1 MKKRIISTLIAV
13 FMIMTAS
20 LGAACAETKALSFKD
35 VNDKYWAKPNIDIL
49 VGKGG
54 IAGYPD
60 GTFKPAN
67 AITAGEFVKIALFL
81 LPDIQKVDKDDIV
94 TGSDW
99 YKPYAE
105 KAIEVGIVPDGMFDS
120 STWKKP
126 IPRQKMAVISIK
138 VATALGEDM
147 NIENR
152 EALEKKFSDCDK
164 ICQYCKESVINAVGK
179 GIVGGYPDGTF
190 KPEGSATRAEAA
202 AMLVRVIDA
211 SQRLAVGTTEEL
223 SGCKETITYHLGSR
237 TYEVP
242 LETHTMAELGIVKTS
257 YKNGW
262 LEIYA
267 STPGF
272 FYSIKDLATGGS
284 VSPVL
289 VVSADDPVGV
299 SYVKKGNYYVFEF
312 NVERFGKYEKLKENT
327 ADVVYLAAPEEKIG
341 SVYFPEETAVRI
353 VDMTFND

>member
-67 AITAGEFVKIALFL
+67 TITAGEFVKIALYL
-81 LPDIQKVDKDDIV
+81 LPDVKIENEI

-105 KAIEVGIVPDGMFDS
+105 KAIEAGIVPDGMFDS
-120 STWKKP
+120 SMWKKP

-152 EALEKKFSDCDK
+152 EALEKKFSDYDK

-223 SGCKETITYHLGSR
+223 SGCKDTIKYSVGTR

-242 LETHTMAELGIVKTS
+242 YVTHTMKELGIEKTHWD
-257 YKNGW
+257 GEW
-262 LEIYA
+262 LHIYTT
-267 STPGF
+267 TPEF
-272 FYSIKDLATGGS
+272 FYSITDTTGTKVS
-284 VSPVL
+284 LSPVL
-289 VVSADDPVGV
+289 NVSTNLYYMRDGE
-299 SYVKKGNYYVFEF
+299 YYVYEF
-312 NVERFGKYEKLKENT
+312 ACKNGYKALKANSEDIFYIAYPT
-327 ADVVYLAAPEEKIG
+327 ATIG
-341 SVYFPEETAVRI
+341 NVYFPEKTAVRI
-353 VDMTFND
+353 SDMTFND

>member
-67 AITAGEFVKIALFL
+67 TITAGEFVKIALYL
-81 LPDIQKVDKDDIV
+81 LPDVKIENEI

-126 IPRQKMAVISIK
+126 IPRQKMAVIAIK

-152 EALEKKFSDCDK
+152 EALEKKFSDYDS

-190 KPEGSATRAEAA
+190 KPEGSATRAEAT

-211 SQRLAVGTTEEL
+211 SQRLAVGTTEDL
-223 SGCKETITYHLGSR
+223 TGCTEKITYHVGSR

-242 LETHTMAELGIVKTS
+242 YVTHTMAELGIVKTS
-257 YKNGW
+257 HSNGY
-262 LEIYA
+262 LKIYA

-272 FYSIKDLATGGS
+272 FYSIDDVTGKKLS
-284 VSPVL
+284 MSPTLNVSTNL
-289 VVSADDPVGV
+289 DYYKEG
-299 SYVKKGNYYVFEF
+299 KYYVYEF
-312 NVERFGKYEKLKENT
+312 RYSIEERYNLLKANGQ
-327 ADVVYLAAPEEKIG
+327 DIIYLAGHDTTIG
-341 SVYFPEETAVRI
+341 NVYFPEETAVRI

>member
-67 AITAGEFVKIALFL
+67 TITAGEFVKIALYL
-81 LPDIQKVDKDDIV
+81 LPDVKIENVI

-105 KAIEVGIVPDGMFDS
+105 KAIEAGIVPDGMFDS
-120 STWKKP
+120 KTWKQP

-152 EALEKKFSDCDK
+152 EALEKKFSDYDK

-211 SQRLAVGTTEEL
+211 SQRLAVGATEEL
-223 SGCKETITYHLGSR
+223 SGCTETITYHLGKRS
-237 TYEVP
+237 YEVP
-242 LETHTMAELGIVKTS
+242 LETHTMAELGIVKTA
-257 YKNGW
+257 YKKGW
-262 LEIYA
+262 LEIYTT
-267 STPGF
+267 TPEF
-272 FYSIKDLATGGS
+272 FFSIKDLSTGGS
-284 VSPVL
+284 VSPTL
-289 VVSADDPVGV
+289 IVSADDPVGV
-299 SYVKKGNYYVFEF
+299 NYVKKGNYYVFEF
-312 NVERFGKYEKLKENT
+312 NVERFGEYSKLKSNT
-327 ADVVYLAAPEEKIG
+327 EDVVYLAYPTATIG

-353 VDMTFND
+353 IDMTFND